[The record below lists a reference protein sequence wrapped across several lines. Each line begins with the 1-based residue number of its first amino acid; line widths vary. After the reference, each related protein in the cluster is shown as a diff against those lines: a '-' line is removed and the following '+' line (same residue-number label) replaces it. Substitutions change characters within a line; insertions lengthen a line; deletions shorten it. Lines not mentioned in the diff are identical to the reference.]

1 MLDGMEIP
9 PAMGVATAINIQAT
23 GAQTAAAT
31 GDFVLIAGEVNPVL
45 RALRTNGIAVT
56 ALHSHILNESP
67 RLFFMHFW
75 GEGDAVKLARG
86 LRAALDQM
94 DIKQR

>member
-1 MLDGMEIP
+1 M
-9 PAMGVATAINIQAT
+9 
-23 GAQTAAAT
+23 
-31 GDFVLIAGEVNPVL
+31 NPVL
-45 RALRTNGIAVT
+45 RALRANGIAVT
-56 ALHSHILNESP
+56 ALHSHMLNESP

-94 DIKQR
+94 DIKRT